1 MEAVG
6 HNSSKLLKGGEEL
19 VSLIARVHKISHEPI
34 TEERFSDLQQ
44 KVKNVTESMLWKD
57 LDPVLQN
64 LKVNSEPSKAL
75 LAEVEEAMAKIEA
88 TPSRQSVIIQKNLE
102 QLEDIIADKENLRKT
117 LQAEVDLHR
126 NNLEKLN
133 GYEER
138 LRTLDK
144 ELTSFKIRYNETSLE
159 LKKLDPSTLKVKCLM
174 PLIEKAL
181 AQAKED
187 ETALS
192 LLRKEILSQPDAR
205 KEELY
210 NKLRAISLKSIQNS
224 KSPKYNGADEEFF
237 S

>member
-126 NNLEKLN
+126 NVSM
-133 GYEER
+133 
-138 LRTLDK
+138 D
-144 ELTSFKIRYNETSLE
+144 
-159 LKKLDPSTLKVKCLM
+159 C
-174 PLIEKAL
+174 
-181 AQAKED
+181 AK
-187 ETALS
+187 TVT
-192 LLRKEILSQPDAR
+192 
-205 KEELY
+205 
-210 NKLRAISLKSIQNS
+210 
-224 KSPKYNGADEEFF
+224 
-237 S
+237 